1 MKVLVSG
8 ATGLIGREISARL
21 RQQGHEVGCLVRNA
35 SRATAND
42 LVWWPSRPLP
52 LEALSRYDAIVHLA
66 GRPVA
71 TLWTAKARREIRDSR
86 VQGTANLSAAAAE
99 AFRSK
104 GTPHTLISASAIGYY
119 GSRGDEELFETSAS
133 GMGFLADVCRQW
145 EAAAQPAALSGIR
158 LVEMRTSIVLSPTGG
173 ALGQML
179 PIFRFGLGG
188 RLGSGHQWWS
198 WVSLAD
204 AARAYLFALEN
215 PQLQGPVNLAAP
227 DSVTNAEFTRT
238 LARVLRRPAFFA
250 VPAIALRAMAGDMA
264 EEMLLSSQCVVPR
277 QLIEHGFRFEDEEL
291 EAALRKILL

>member
-1 MKVLVSG
+1 MKVLISG
-8 ATGLIGREISARL
+8 ATGLIGSEVSARL
-21 RQQGHEVGCLVRNA
+21 LQQGHEVGHLVRNA
-35 SRATAND
+35 ARATAND
-42 LVWWPSRPLP
+42 LVWWPSRPLSP
-52 LEALSRYDAIVHLA
+52 AVLSRYDAIVHLA

-71 TLWTAKARREIRDSR
+71 TLWTSKARREILDSR
-86 VQGTANLSAAAAE
+86 VQGTANLAAAAAE
-99 AFRSK
+99 AFHST

-119 GSRGDEELFETSAS
+119 GSRGDEELFETSTS

-158 LVEMRTSIVLSPTGG
+158 LVQMRTSIVLSPAGG
-173 ALGQML
+173 ALKQML
-179 PIFRFGLGG
+179 PIFRLGLGG

-215 PQLQGPVNLAAP
+215 SQLQGPINLAAP

-291 EAALRKILL
+291 EAALRKMLL